1 MRIAIG
7 SDHAGY
13 PLKADLV
20 AFLRKHGHE
29 PIDLGTYSTES
40 VDYPD
45 YAERVGLAVRDK
57 RADRGVMI
65 CGSGVG
71 GAVAANK
78 LDGIRA
84 GLCHDI
90 YSARQGVEH
99 DDMNVI
105 VLGGLVIGNLLARE
119 LVLAFL
125 GAAYSNG
132 ERYNR
137 RLEKIRALE
146 QRNHGESSDESS
158 RS

>member
-1 MRIAIG
+1 MRVAIG

-13 PLKADLV
+13 QLKTHLV
-20 AFLRKHGHE
+20 DFLREQGHD
-29 PIDLGTYSTES
+29 PYDVGTHSTES

-45 YAERVGLAVRDK
+45 YAERIAVAMGNGD
-57 RADRGVMI
+57 AERGIMI

-78 LDGIRA
+78 IAGIRA

-99 DDMNVI
+99 DDMNML

-137 RLEKIRALE
+137 RLDKIRALE
-146 QRNHGESSDESS
+146 QRRGSSGPGDS
-158 RS
+158 R